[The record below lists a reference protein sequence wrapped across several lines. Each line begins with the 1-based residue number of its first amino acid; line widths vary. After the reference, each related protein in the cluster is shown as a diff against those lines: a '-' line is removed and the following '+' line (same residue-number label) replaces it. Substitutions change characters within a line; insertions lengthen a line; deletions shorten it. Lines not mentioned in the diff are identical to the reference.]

1 MNAHLKPQA
10 SARPHARVRGCVTA
24 ECRDEWRRLRGEGS
38 VFLAFMHE
46 NSLLGC
52 KGAVLASGS
61 IQWSEFG
68 KIKFRGYAQ
77 CDYYQRQI

>member
-1 MNAHLKPQA
+1 MNAHLKPQV

-46 NSLLGC
+46 NCLLGR
-52 KGAVLASGS
+52 KGAECWPQEASSGQS
-61 IQWSEFG
+61 LG
-68 KIKFRGYAQ
+68 K
-77 CDYYQRQI
+77 